1 MATEERSSDV
11 TDATGSETT
20 VLFVDDEP
28 ELLEIYELV
37 CGPEYTVLTATSGEE
52 ALGAFG
58 PHVDFAFFD
67 RRMPDMSGDEVI
79 QKLRERGYQTP
90 VAIISAVNPETELP
104 VDHEVY
110 LTKPADREELLA
122 TIARHT

>member
-1 MATEERSSDV
+1 MAIEDPPSEA
-11 TDATGSETT
+11 TDTTGAEKT

-37 CGPEYTVLTATSGEE
+37 CGSDYTVLTATDGEE

-67 RRMPDMSGDEVI
+67 RRMPGMTGDEAI
-79 QKLRERGYQTP
+79 QALRERGYQTP
-90 VAIISAVNPETELP
+90 VAIISAVDPETEP
-104 VDHEVY
+104 SVDHEAY
-110 LTKPADREELLA
+110 LTKPIVKEELLD
-122 TIARHT
+122 TISRHT

>member
-1 MATEERSSDV
+1 MTAEKCSSDG
-11 TDATGSETT
+11 TDATGSDTT

-37 CGPEYTVLTATSGEE
+37 CGSEYTVLTATSGEE

-58 PHVDFAFFD
+58 PHVDVAFFD

-79 QKLRERGYQTP
+79 RALRERGYQTP
-90 VAIISAVNPETELP
+90 VAIISAVDPETEP
-104 VDHEVY
+104 SVDHETY
-110 LTKPADREELLA
+110 LTKPIAGEELLE